1 MSGLL
6 YSKNFDVS
14 SIKMFA
20 TLVYAMP
27 ILLQVNE
34 FTTLIDLNDF
44 TALTYLEEHFLGRIL
59 VNLFSF
65 GFFQVLKLCNEF
77 TWKFSDHPE
86 TTRTRYS

>member
-6 YSKNFDVS
+6 DSNNFDVS

-27 ILLQVNE
+27 ILLKLNE
-34 FTTLIDLNDF
+34 FTTLIDLDDF
-44 TALTYLEEHFLGRIL
+44 TALTYLEEEFLGRIL

-65 GFFQVLKLCNEF
+65 GFFQVLKLYNEF
-77 TWKFSDHPE
+77 T
-86 TTRTRYS
+86 